1 MKSRQPSHP
10 AEENDCRQPA
20 LLPPPSLAK
29 APTHTCLPT
38 QPVHSSFAQPC
49 SPGSLP
55 LFHHRPSSNLLY
67 SRHPVTLTPGWR
79 GYLPQPPASCSS
91 QPLLLRS
98 LPPDT
103 AELPW
108 TPPSPTPEKK
118 TYPLFCVAGRILWYD
133 YLMDLAKALR
143 NSNADSLQRNAP
155 FTAPPAAQ
163 KHPFAAPRAPPR
175 AGSSLDPSA
184 RSSAPPSHLSPPP
197 LLTQERRGAAPYL
210 ASLTSGTTQAARSG
224 AARTCCR
231 RLLGSGCRE
240 GGASGE
246 QVWEVEIKSEGR

>member
-10 AEENDCRQPA
+10 AEENDCHQPA

-79 GYLPQPPASCSS
+79 GYLPQPPAACSS

-108 TPPSPTPEKK
+108 TPPSPAPEKK

-133 YLMDLAKALR
+133 YLMDLAKVLR
-143 NSNADSLQRNAP
+143 NSNADSLQRNTP

-197 LLTQERRGAAPYL
+197 LTHPGEARGSSLPRLTHLGHDSGGTERRRTHLLPAAVGQRLQGGGSERGA
-210 ASLTSGTTQAARSG
+210 G
-224 AARTCCR
+224 
-231 RLLGSGCRE
+231 LGSRN
-240 GGASGE
+240 
-246 QVWEVEIKSEGR
+246 